1 MITKPPGSGNADT
14 NLTNSGSS
22 QTALQFGATGHLDFG
37 AGHLSRIGGFA
48 MAGLKFDDSMPR
60 VLSSKTHSVIDYIH
74 VATNLVAG
82 VLFWKRNK
90 RAAAGAFML
99 GGTVLA
105 NSLMTDYELGVFR
118 LYSFKVHGILDYAA
132 AASSAAMPAM
142 LGFKDSKESTY
153 FYAQGGGESLIAG
166 ISDYDDDSGS
176 ERTGRRLDDR
186 WLKDAA

>member
-1 MITKPPGSGNADT
+1 
-14 NLTNSGSS
+14 
-22 QTALQFGATGHLDFG
+22 
-37 AGHLSRIGGFA
+37 

-60 VLSSKTHSVIDYIH
+60 VLSSKTHSIIDYIH

-132 AASSAAMPAM
+132 AASSAAMPSM
-142 LGFKDSKESTY
+142 LGFTDSKEATY

-166 ISDYDDDSGS
+166 ISDYDDNSGA
-176 ERTGRRLDDR
+176 ERTGQRLDDR
-186 WLKDAA
+186 WLRDAA

>member
-1 MITKPPGSGNADT
+1 
-14 NLTNSGSS
+14 
-22 QTALQFGATGHLDFG
+22 
-37 AGHLSRIGGFA
+37 

-74 VATNLVAG
+74 VATNFVAG
-82 VLFWKRNK
+82 VLFWRRNK
-90 RAAAGAFML
+90 RAAAGAFIL

-118 LYSFKVHGILDYAA
+118 LYSFKVHGMLDYAA

-142 LGFKDSKESTY
+142 LGFTDRKESTY

-166 ISDYDDDSGS
+166 ISDHDDDSGA
-176 ERTGRRLDDR
+176 ERAGTRIDDR
-186 WLKDAA
+186 WLRNAA